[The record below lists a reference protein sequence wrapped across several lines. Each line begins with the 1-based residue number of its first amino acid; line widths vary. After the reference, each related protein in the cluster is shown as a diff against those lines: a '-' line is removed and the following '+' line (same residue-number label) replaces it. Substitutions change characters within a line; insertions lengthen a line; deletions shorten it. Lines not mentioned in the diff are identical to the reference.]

1 MKLGPHSPSQ
11 VNDGK
16 AFSIDEV
23 IDHGAAQAKLCC
35 HLRDGEQQGLGC
47 QFICLAA
54 NRRFKPNRE
63 IRCLE
68 QLYSPLPSYGVMFW
82 PISSVTLTEF
92 CWSHAQQ
99 KRHHLSP
106 LNRLMSRENTVNVS
120 LEFG

>member
-1 MKLGPHSPSQ
+1 MKLGLHSPSQ

-23 IDHGAAQAKLCC
+23 IDHGAAQANLCC

-47 QFICLAA
+47 QFISLLHDGYQFLCLAA
-54 NRRFKPNRE
+54 NQRFKPNRE

-68 QLYSPLPSYGVMFW
+68 QLYPPLPSHGVMFW

-92 CWSHAQQ
+92 FLVTCAAEAPSSVTADAVDV
-99 KRHHLSP
+99 
-106 LNRLMSRENTVNVS
+106 T
-120 LEFG
+120 